1 MAQGTILSSVHRA
14 LSIGLLALARV
25 GQPGAVVAQQ
35 AAVQVIPWPAQVEVT
50 GEPLTFA
57 GAPVIAVLNPA
68 DAELVLLAHQAAAIL
83 AEPLGRPGRVAVTP
97 GQGPVVL
104 LSVDPAFPDTSAEAY
119 QLIADGNGVRISAR
133 GHAGVFYALQ
143 TLRQM
148 VRPAPPDG
156 WTVPEARIVDRPR
169 FSYRGLHLD
178 VSRHFFSVTEVK
190 RYVDLMARYKL
201 NRFHWHLTDDQ
212 GWRIEI
218 KRYPR
223 LTRVGA
229 YRKETILLKN
239 FDPYVG
245 DGIRHGG
252 FYTQE
257 QIREV
262 VAYAAERQ
270 VTVVPEIEMPGHALA
285 ALAAY
290 PELACT
296 PGPFE
301 VGTRWGVY
309 DDVFC
314 PTERTFAFLEGVLT
328 EVMELF
334 PGRYIHVGGDEVTK
348 VRWHA
353 SEAAQAVMRREGLAD
368 EEALQSYF
376 MRRIEAFLSAHQR
389 RLIGWNEI
397 LQGGLPPEATVMSWQ
412 GTSGGIA
419 AARAGH
425 DVIMSPGDYLYFD
438 HYQGDPASEPL
449 AWGGFNPLERV
460 YRFEPVPDSLTAAEA
475 THVLGAQANMW
486 TEYVPTDAQLEYM
499 VYPRALAL
507 AEVVWSPRET
517 RNWAGFAARLP
528 AELQALGRLGVRYR
542 SWEPGGGVKP

>member
-1 MAQGTILSSVHRA
+1 VPGVAAIA
-14 LSIGLLALARV
+14 LTVLTGRHGYVA
-25 GQPGAVVAQQ
+25 AQQ
-35 AAVQVIPWPAQVEVT
+35 PVPPVIPLPAQIEVA
-50 GEPLTFA
+50 GGARTFV
-57 GAPVIAVLNPA
+57 GAPVFVARNPA
-68 DAELVLLAHQAAAIL
+68 DGELAALAHQGAAIL
-83 AEPLGRPGRVAVTP
+83 AELLGRPGRVAVSP
-97 GQGPVVL
+97 VAGPVIL
-104 LSVDPAFPDTSAEAY
+104 LTVDPAFPDTSPEAY
-119 QLIADGNGVRISAR
+119 RLVTGDDGVRLSAR
-133 GHAGVFYALQ
+133 GHAGVFYGLQ
-143 TLRQM
+143 TLRQL
-148 VRPAPPDG
+148 VRPASPDG
-156 WTVPEARIVDRPR
+156 WSVPEVRIVDRPR

-178 VSRHFFSVTEVK
+178 VSRHFFSPAEVE
-190 RYVDLMARYKL
+190 RYIDLMARYKL

-223 LTRVGA
+223 LTQVGA
-229 YRKETILLKN
+229 YRKETILEKN

-245 DGIRHGG
+245 DGIPYGG
-252 FYTQE
+252 FYTQD

-262 VAYAAERQ
+262 VAYAAERY

-314 PTERTFAFLEGVLT
+314 PTQGTFDFLENVLT
-328 EVMELF
+328 EVMALF
-334 PGRYIHVGGDEVTK
+334 PGRYLHVGGDEVTK
-348 VRWHA
+348 VGWHA
-353 SEAAQAVMRREGLAD
+353 SGAAQAVMRREGLAD
-368 EEALQSYF
+368 EEQLQSYF
-376 MRRIEAFLSAHQR
+376 MRRIEAFLSTHGR
-389 RLIGWNEI
+389 RLIGWDEI
-397 LQGGLPPEATVMSWQ
+397 LQGGLPPEATVMSWR
-412 GTSGGIA
+412 GTAGGIE

-449 AWGGFNPLERV
+449 AFGGFNPLERV
-460 YRFEPVPDSLTAAEA
+460 YQFEPVPDSLTAEEA

-507 AEVVWSPRET
+507 AEAVWSPRE
-517 RNWAGFAARLP
+517 RREWAGFAARLP
-528 AELQALGRLGVRYR
+528 AELQALSRLGVRYR
-542 SWEPGGGVKP
+542 DPGRGAGRP

>member
-1 MAQGTILSSVHRA
+1 MGD
-14 LSIGLLALARV
+14 AR
-25 GQPGAVVAQQ
+25 
-35 AAVQVIPWPAQVEVT
+35 
-50 GEPLTFA
+50 TFA
-57 GAPVIAVLNPA
+57 GAPVIAVKNPA
-68 DAELVLLAHQAAAIL
+68 DAELALLAHQAAAIL
-83 AEPLGRPGRVAVTP
+83 AEALGRPGQVAVTL
-97 GQGPVVL
+97 GAGPVVL
-104 LSVDPAFPDTSAEAY
+104 LTIDPAFPDTSLEAY
-119 QLIADGNGVRISAR
+119 ELVTDGNGARISAR
-133 GHAGVFYALQ
+133 GHAGVLYGLQ
-143 TLRQM
+143 TLRQL
-148 VRPAPPDG
+148 VRPAPEG
-156 WTVPEARIVDRPR
+156 WSVPTVRITDHPR

-178 VSRHFFSVTEVK
+178 VSRHFFGVAEVE
-190 RYVDLMARYKL
+190 RYIDLMARYKL

-223 LTRVGA
+223 LTQVGA
-229 YRKETILLKN
+229 YRRETLLLKN

-245 DGIRHGG
+245 DGLRYGG
-252 FYTQE
+252 FYTQD

-262 VAYAAERQ
+262 VAYARERH
-270 VTVVPEIEMPGHALA
+270 VTVIPEIEMPGHALA

-290 PELACT
+290 PDLACT
-296 PGPFE
+296 PGPFD

-314 PTERTFAFLEGVLT
+314 PTERTFQFLQDVLT

-334 PGRYIHVGGDEVTK
+334 PGRYLHVGGDEVTK

-353 SEAAQAVMRREGLAD
+353 SDSAQAVMRREGLAS
-368 EEALQSYF
+368 EEELQSYF
-376 MRRIEAFLSAHQR
+376 MRRIEAFLSAHGR

-449 AWGGFNPLERV
+449 AWGGNNPLERV
-460 YRFEPVPDSLTAAEA
+460 YQFEPVPDSLTTQEAA
-475 THVLGAQANMW
+475 HVLGAQANLW

-507 AEVVWSPRET
+507 AEVVWSPRE
-517 RNWAGFAARLP
+517 RREWASFAARLP
-528 AELQALGRLGVRYR
+528 AELQALGRLGVRFR
-542 SWEPGGGVKP
+542 APSEPGGSARP